1 MFKRNYYCLVAGLP
15 DILIDDS
22 KLSETTAKF
31 KEELKTQ
38 LHPEDFNLVE
48 LLFLSID
55 NENILNLLTTK
66 NKIFKP
72 NGKYS
77 LEELEEQIKE
87 PTYILEYL
95 KSFIIAYKTETPV
108 YQNLS
113 WENQL
118 QSLYYNFAVNC
129 KNDFLEKWFLYDL
142 NIKNIL
148 TAINCRQFEIELER
162 QLIPISTEND
172 VYTNLRK
179 STSKRDTLVDS
190 VPNIDRILQL
200 TEKHNNIIEREKG
213 IDIEK
218 WNFLDDLTF
227 FHYFTIEKILS
238 FVIKLNILERWFALD
253 VETGSKMFEMLIS
266 NLKASYQFSEEFKIQ
281 RKK

>member
-55 NENILNLLTTK
+55 NENILNQLTAK

-118 QSLYYNFAVNC
+118 QSLYYNYVINC
-129 KNDFLEKWFLYDL
+129 KNDFLEKWFFYDL

-148 TAINCRQFEIELER
+148 TAINCRQFEIELEQ

-179 STSKRDTLVDS
+179 STPKRDTLVDS

-218 WNFLDDLTF
+218 WNYLDDLTF
-227 FHYFTIEKILS
+227 FHYFTLEKILS
-238 FVIKLNILERWFALD
+238 FVIKLGILERWFALD
-253 VETGSKMFEMLIS
+253 VETGCKMFEMLIS
-266 NLKASYQFSEEFKIQ
+266 NLKTSYQFSEEFKVQ